1 VFKALAII
9 LPISVASTAMGQ
21 VHQDIYVGLAGG
33 AFTIGGI
40 SEDGSVITPG
50 VRVFGADL
58 GESGVPLFA
67 DEPGM
72 QSPDGTFAAGTS
84 LRLNVGRAV
93 RQWNGT
99 DFLDMSSAVFTIAFG
114 PASFDTPATDSVVQG
129 FSLVADSEGGLHD
142 HPDYTLSGAG
152 DGIYLLEMFVDSST
166 GAYDASERYW
176 IVFNNNLDED
186 DHDLAI
192 EWVNDNLVPTPG
204 VLPLLAGGLLMASR
218 RRR

>member
-1 VFKALAII
+1 MFKALSFV
-9 LPISVASTAMGQ
+9 LPACIASAALGQ

-33 AFTIGGI
+33 AVTIGGI
-40 SEDGSVITPG
+40 SEDGSVISPG

-58 GESGVPLFA
+58 GEAGIPNFA

-99 DFLDMSSAVFTIAFG
+99 DFLDMSSATFTIAFG
-114 PASFDTPATDSVVQG
+114 PASFVTPATDSIVQG
-129 FSLVADSEGGLHD
+129 FSLVADDEGGLHD
-142 HPDYTLSGAG
+142 HPDYTLNGGG
-152 DGIYLLEMFVDSST
+152 DGIYLLEMFVDSASGDY
-166 GAYDASERYW
+166 GASDRYW

-192 EWVNDNLVPTPG
+192 DWVNDNLVPTPG
-204 VLPLLAGGLLMASR
+204 VLPVLAGGLLLASR